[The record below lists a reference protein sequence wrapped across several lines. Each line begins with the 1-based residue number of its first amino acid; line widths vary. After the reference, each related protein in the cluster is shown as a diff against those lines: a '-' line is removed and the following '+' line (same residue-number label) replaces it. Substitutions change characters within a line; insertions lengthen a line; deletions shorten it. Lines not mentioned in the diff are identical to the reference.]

1 MISES
6 YISATTSGGTAYGA
20 VTPDNYLISPQ
31 VQLGGSISFYAGA
44 RNTDYCAEQFSV
56 MVSTTDNTS
65 TNSFTTVET
74 WILSLSEVGY
84 SSTPYTVDL
93 SAYAGQTG
101 YVAIRHWGC
110 NDQWVLC
117 IDDITI
123 VEGGGEAPVNPT
135 NPTTD
140 LLAANVYVRLKG
152 GLSQGQYNE
161 TMSVATGDVTSN
173 VSLNGEVY
181 PMLVAG
187 SNWWT
192 PTTTMTLEQLEEAL
206 GSNAVLINSQDG
218 GFLRYENGGWS
229 GTLTAIAS
237 GQMYKVKAT
246 AAVSLEIEGA
256 YVASTEVTILPGY
269 NWFGY
274 TGTTTTAIATALG
287 DFQPTNGDTIVDED
301 NNTATYTNG
310 AWSSTTLTDLVPGKG
325 YVYLSNDS
333 GSKTISF

>member
-1 MISES
+1 MSLDDLE
-6 YISATTSGGTAYGA
+6 TALDG
-20 VTPDNYLISPQ
+20 N
-31 VQLGGSISFYAGA
+31 
-44 RNTDYCAEQFSV
+44 
-56 MVSTTDNTS
+56 
-65 TNSFTTVET
+65 
-74 WILSLSEVGY
+74 
-84 SSTPYTVDL
+84 
-93 SAYAGQTG
+93 
-101 YVAIRHWGC
+101 AI
-110 NDQWVLC
+110 
-117 IDDITI
+117 
-123 VEGGGEAPVNPT
+123 
-135 NPTTD
+135 
-140 LLAANVYVRLKG
+140 
-152 GLSQGQYNE
+152 
-161 TMSVATGDVTSN
+161 
-173 VSLNGEVY
+173 
-181 PMLVAG
+181 
-187 SNWWT
+187 
-192 PTTTMTLEQLEEAL
+192 
-206 GSNAVLINSQDG
+206 LINSQDG